1 MLFWKGYQEKATI
14 DPFQPEPE
22 AGGALV
28 QLIVESRQL
37 LDVVRVRIGEHDL
50 WVREEPR
57 SRHWDVEVAR
67 PILEGDEYELEPLR
81 AAGHP
86 LRQVVD
92 IGAHVGSFTLKIKRW
107 WPEARV
113 LAAEPDPDSA
123 ALFRQNTAGLSG
135 VILEEAAVLGRRG
148 LSEVRLRQAGRVNR
162 DGNAAASSVFEVG
175 THNLE
180 PRRRPATAVVRA
192 TSILDLLDRHV
203 DPEEPV
209 IDLLKLDCEGAEGEI
224 LEALQESGRMRQIRW
239 VRGEWHS
246 PANADRVEAALAPTH
261 TSAVVRGDGP
271 QGFFLAHNHHGR
283 ARS

>member
-1 MLFWKGYQEKATI
+1 M
-14 DPFQPEPE
+14 
-22 AGGALV
+22 

-37 LDVVRVRIGEHDL
+37 LDVVRVRIGAFDL
-50 WVREEPR
+50 WVRAEPR

-92 IGAHVGSFTLKIKRW
+92 VGAHVGSFALAVKRW

-123 ALFRQNTAGLSG
+123 ALFRQNTVGLAG
-135 VILEEAAVLGRRG
+135 VVLEEAAVLGRRG

-162 DGNAAASSVFEVG
+162 DGNAAASSVLEVES
-175 THNLE
+175 HNLD

-192 TSILDLLDRHV
+192 TSILDFLDRHL
-203 DPEEPV
+203 DPRDPV
-209 IDLLKLDCEGAEGEI
+209 VDLLKLDCEGAEGEI
-224 LEALQESGRMRQIRW
+224 LEALQAAGRMRRVRW

-246 PANADRVEAALAPTH
+246 EANAARVEAALAPTH
-261 TSAVVRGDGP
+261 TCAVVRGGGL
-271 QGFFLAHNHHGR
+271 QGFFLAHNHAG
-283 ARS
+283 ARG